1 MTDKY
6 TTDDLLDA
14 SVEKKPVEFNNI
26 FSELILDRVRDAVEN
41 KKIEIAKTMY
51 NYDPEEYDEE
61 PEEVEDDEYEPEEYE
76 EEELDDEEA

>member
-26 FSELILDRVRDAVEN
+26 ASELILDRVRDAIEN

-51 NYDPEEYDEE
+51 NYDPEES
-61 PEEVEDDEYEPEEYE
+61 EEVEIDDEEYYEPEEYE

>member
-26 FSELILDRVRDAVEN
+26 FSELILDRVRDAIEN

-51 NYDPEEYDEE
+51 NYDPEES
-61 PEEVEDDEYEPEEYE
+61 EEVEIEDEEYYEPEEYE